1 MFDTTHDNSNHPIR
15 VWARRRPRLALSTV
29 IAVAAVFVVLFLAG
43 AHHSGV
49 PMITPG
55 QRNAPLGQ
63 AALDRLM
70 QPIQAAEERA
80 HESAATR
87 QAEANG

>member
-15 VWARRRPRLALSTV
+15 LWAQRRPRMALSAV
-29 IAVAAVFVVLFLAG
+29 IAGAAVFVVLFLAS
-43 AHHSGV
+43 AHHTGV

-55 QRNAPLGQ
+55 QKATPLSQ
-63 AALDRLM
+63 AALDRVM
-70 QPIQAAEERA
+70 IPIQDALDRA

-87 QAEANG
+87 QADANG